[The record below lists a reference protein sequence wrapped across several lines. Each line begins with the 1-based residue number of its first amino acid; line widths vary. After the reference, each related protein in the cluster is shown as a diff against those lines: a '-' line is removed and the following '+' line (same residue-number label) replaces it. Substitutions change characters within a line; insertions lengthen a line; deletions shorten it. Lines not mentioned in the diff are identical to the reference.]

1 MAASISL
8 RERLRPLRA
17 SAWLGFQIE
26 SNWSDPMVFA
36 VYVLARPL
44 ATSLI
49 LLAMYKV
56 VIGGSV
62 SDPRFSSI
70 YLGNALYA
78 FVVLLLVGLSWA
90 VFEDREQYKMLK
102 YVAVT
107 PVGLVSYLL
116 GRSLTKFVLATISAV
131 LVIGFGVLVLKL
143 RYAATAASLAALV
156 GALAVGTIGI
166 IAVGLVLAGLSLVF
180 ARQSM
185 MMNEGVSAVLYL
197 FCGAVFPPDLLPA
210 FLRPV
215 ALALPMTYWLEA
227 SRRALGVH
235 GFSSS
240 LARLSDVQLAL
251 VFVGVVAVWLLFGWW
266 IFSRLERRARGEGLL
281 DITTAF

>member
-1 MAASISL
+1 MAVSSSL